1 MQNNATAMAILINK
15 QKERASYNAITAD
28 FDAFIELLNTNRDAE
43 NTKRQEP
50 LGHSGTSK
58 MTAETETAVDYLQR
72 LENYINHP
80 DTAAECKTL
89 AEEHFVEALRR
100 NSELYKYAYQGLR
113 NLTTTDSIRMHTEA
127 LEGSLRV
134 FTKEYGHRLSDEHQ
148 NDINEGLKALNQHS
162 GNPQIN
168 IPRLTPR

>member
-1 MQNNATAMAILINK
+1 MSDWVVAAYST
-15 QKERASYNAITAD
+15 
-28 FDAFIELLNTNRDAE
+28 
-43 NTKRQEP
+43 
-50 LGHSGTSK
+50 
-58 MTAETETAVDYLQR
+58 
-72 LENYINHP
+72 INHP

-89 AEEHFVEALRR
+89 TEEHFAEALRR
-100 NSELYKYAYQGLR
+100 NSALYKYAYQGLR

-148 NDINEGLKALNQHS
+148 NDINEGLKALNQQS